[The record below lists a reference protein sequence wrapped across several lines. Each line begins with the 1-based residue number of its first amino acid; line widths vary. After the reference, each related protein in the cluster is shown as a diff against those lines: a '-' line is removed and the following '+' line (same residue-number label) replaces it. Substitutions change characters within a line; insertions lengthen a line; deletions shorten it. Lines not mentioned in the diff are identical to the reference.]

1 MALITDFLSWQ
12 YEILEVGL
20 DAISSLVF
28 ELIPLMFTV
37 VCYTMELSSP
47 HEAATPS
54 AAPLEE
60 KNTKLQRGG
69 CPPFWYGFNDRCY
82 RYVAAHR
89 TWIDAERHCVSLG
102 ANLVSIHRVQEHEF
116 VRLVDFVFW
125 SPREPNNHRGES
137 CVETNWAET
146 KRWNDYHCTE
156 RFPSVCALRTLPE
169 RS

>member
-1 MALITDFLSWQ
+1 MWFSTLFFRMIPNPVLHGIT
-12 YEILEVGL
+12 G
-20 DAISSLVF
+20 
-28 ELIPLMFTV
+28 
-37 VCYTMELSSP
+37 
-47 HEAATPS
+47 AATPS

-116 VRLVDFVFW
+116 VRLLIANFDLSHGVDFVFW

-146 KRWNDYHCTE
+146 KRSELC
-156 RFPSVCALRTLPE
+156 CAQFHVEKDCQLFEIL
-169 RS
+169 